1 MPLNICFKRE
11 KINMPKIIIYTA
23 HRCGYC
29 IMAKRL
35 LDSKNV
41 TYTEINVDE
50 QAGMR
55 EEMMTR
61 TRRRTV
67 PQIYIGD
74 FHVGGFDDLNALNQA
89 GKLNVLLQNENNQ
102 S

>member
-1 MPLNICFKRE
+1 
-11 KINMPKIIIYTA
+11 
-23 HRCGYC
+23 
-29 IMAKRL
+29 MAKRL

-55 EEMMTR
+55 EEMMTK

>member
-1 MPLNICFKRE
+1 MKNIL
-11 KINMPKIIIYTA
+11 IYTA

-29 IMAKRL
+29 VMAKRL

-41 TYTEINVDE
+41 TYKEINVDE

-55 EEMMTR
+55 EEMMKKTQ
-61 TRRRTV
+61 RRTV

-74 FHVGGFDDLNALNQA
+74 FHVGGFDDLNALNKV
-89 GKLNVLLQNENNQ
+89 GKLDELLSLN
-102 S
+102 

>member
-1 MPLNICFKRE
+1 MPAIL
-11 KINMPKIIIYTA
+11 IYTA

-29 IMAKRL
+29 VMAKRL
-35 LDSKNV
+35 LDSKKAV
-41 TYTEINVDE
+41 YTEINVDE

-55 EEMMTR
+55 EEMMQK

-74 FHVGGFDDLNALNQA
+74 LHVGGFDDLNALNQA
-89 GKLNVLLQNENNQ
+89 GKLDALLAQN
-102 S
+102 